1 MNINASNK
9 NTSTQTKKHVILD
22 KVSIIVPIYKVE
34 KELDR
39 CVRSLLGQTY
49 KNIEII
55 LINDGSPDFCP
66 QLCEKY
72 ARKDRR
78 IKVVHKENGGLSSA
92 RNRGLEVAE
101 GQYISFVD
109 GDDWVEPDFIEALIN
124 NLKREKADIS
134 IIGYTMIWD
143 NGNSRRF
150 SNDDQYY
157 VLNKDEAIRE
167 LLMQRKFQCMVC
179 QKLYCSFIFDS
190 IRFPEGQLYED
201 VAVGLPT
208 FLQSNKVVV
217 SGESK
222 YFYYQ
227 RKEGIVNSG
236 FNDKK
241 LFFLECCR
249 DIIDYSDRN
258 NHLYDQE
265 AHAFYLRTLMVF
277 QLYLYRAEKTEHNKK
292 ILKGLQKEL
301 YLQKH
306 YIWGNKGLELRK
318 KVVLTLMILHFP
330 YWLLLKMWEKRAGA

>member
-55 LINDGSPDFCP
+55 LINDGSPDSCP

-134 IIGYTMIWD
+134 IIGYTMI
-143 NGNSRRF
+143 
-150 SNDDQYY
+150 
-157 VLNKDEAIRE
+157 
-167 LLMQRKFQCMVC
+167 
-179 QKLYCSFIFDS
+179 
-190 IRFPEGQLYED
+190 
-201 VAVGLPT
+201 
-208 FLQSNKVVV
+208 
-217 SGESK
+217 
-222 YFYYQ
+222 
-227 RKEGIVNSG
+227 
-236 FNDKK
+236 
-241 LFFLECCR
+241 
-249 DIIDYSDRN
+249 
-258 NHLYDQE
+258 
-265 AHAFYLRTLMVF
+265 
-277 QLYLYRAEKTEHNKK
+277 
-292 ILKGLQKEL
+292 
-301 YLQKH
+301 
-306 YIWGNKGLELRK
+306 
-318 KVVLTLMILHFP
+318 
-330 YWLLLKMWEKRAGA
+330 

>member
-55 LINDGSPDFCP
+55 LINDGSPDSCP

-150 SNDDQYY
+150 SNDDQY
-157 VLNKDEAIRE
+157 
-167 LLMQRKFQCMVC
+167 
-179 QKLYCSFIFDS
+179 
-190 IRFPEGQLYED
+190 
-201 VAVGLPT
+201 
-208 FLQSNKVVV
+208 